1 MTYANILFEIHD
13 HIAQIT
19 LNRPEAANTIN
30 KEISLDLMQAAIK
43 CSEDRG
49 IRAVVITGAGAMFCA
64 GGDLKTFSAQG
75 EGLSAYM
82 KEVTVYMHGAISQL
96 SRLDA
101 PVIGAVNGIAAGA
114 GLSLVCGCDYVIAAE
129 TARFTAAYT
138 RAGLT
143 PDGGMTYFLPRI
155 LGTRRALELILTNR
169 MLSAKEAA
177 ELGIVN
183 RVVGAAEVMEQAHAM
198 AVQMANGATKALGTA
213 KRLLYT
219 GWMETL
225 ETQMQHESQAIA
237 GISATADGREGI
249 AAFLEKRPPKFT
261 GQ

>member
-1 MTYANILFEIHD
+1 MPYTTILFDIHD
-13 HIAQIT
+13 DIAQIT
-19 LNRPEAANTIN
+19 LNRPEAANSIN
-30 KEISLDLMQAAIK
+30 KEISLDLMHAAIN
-43 CSEDRG
+43 CSEDQG
-49 IRAVVITGAGAMFCA
+49 IRAVVITGAGTMFCA
-64 GGDLKTFSAQG
+64 GGDLKTFAAQG
-75 EGLSAYM
+75 KGLPAYL
-82 KEVTVYMHGAISQL
+82 KEVTVYMHAAISQL

-101 PVIGAVNGIAAGA
+101 PVIAAVNGNAAGA
-114 GLSLVCGCDYVIAAE
+114 GLSLICGCDYVIATE

-138 RAGLT
+138 KAGLT
-143 PDGGMTYFLPRI
+143 PDGGLTYFLPRI
-155 LGTRRALELILTNR
+155 LGTRRALELVLTNR
-169 MLSAKEAA
+169 ILSAKEAF

-183 RVVGAAEVMEQAHAM
+183 RVVGEAEVMEQAHAT
-198 AVQMANGATKALGTA
+198 AAQMANGATKALGTA

-237 GISATADGREGI
+237 EISATADGREGI